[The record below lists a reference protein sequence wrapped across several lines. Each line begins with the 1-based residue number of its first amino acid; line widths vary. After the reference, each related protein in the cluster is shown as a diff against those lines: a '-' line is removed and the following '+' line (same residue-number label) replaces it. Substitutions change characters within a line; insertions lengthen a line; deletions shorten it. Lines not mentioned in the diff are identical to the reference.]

1 MSRELVFL
9 TTSPSA
15 TSRSTFVAT
24 QVAAAAE
31 RAGVQPVLFSVG
43 DLDAADVLA
52 GRTKAPSVARF
63 LEAVS
68 RAEGIVLATPV
79 YKATY
84 SGALKAVVDLIGQD
98 ALVGR
103 KAIGIA
109 TTKLAAHG
117 VEVAAAYRALF
128 AFFRLQRGETL
139 VVLDSEITID
149 GNGGSLSADAA
160 GRLAVASDAI
170 VKL

>member
-31 RAGVQPVLFSVG
+31 RAGIRPTFFSVG
-43 DLDAADVLA
+43 DFDAADVLS

-68 RAEGIVLATPV
+68 RAEGIVLSTPV

-84 SGALKAVVDLIGQD
+84 SGALKAVVDLIAQD

-103 KAIGIA
+103 KALGIA
-109 TTKLAAHG
+109 TTKLGAHG

-128 AFFRLQRGETL
+128 AFFRLDQGETL
-139 VVLDSEITID
+139 VLLDAEVTLD
-149 GNGGSLSADAA
+149 AQGGTLSSDAA
-160 GRLAVASDAI
+160 GRLALATDAL
-170 VKL
+170 VKP